1 MSWKKRALL
10 NFLLYSVDVAIAIA
24 GMSFGFGIH
33 VENWWALLGLMLVS
47 RWVFNTVHN
56 AMLFADA
63 ERRAARGADVNG

>member
-10 NFLLYSVDVAIAIA
+10 NFLLYSVDVTIAIA
-24 GMSFGFGIH
+24 GMSFGFGIR

-63 ERRAARGADVNG
+63 ERRASQGANDAG